1 MKKCKFCAEE
11 IQDEAIKCKF
21 CGSDVS
27 EPSQK
32 KAHDDTITKNNQLNT
47 KRKKSAVVFISIVAV
62 IILIAVLGF
71 WNFVGVTL
79 AVGIIWWLWKKSKFE
94 KKKKI
99 IFSSIVI
106 GVFIVFSMF
115 SIYSNRG
122 PSIKIIS
129 PENNTSIQSKS
140 VLIKGEI
147 SPLDSLLTING
158 IAVENKSGSFDLNFS
173 LNKSKENNQITL
185 VATRKNKRTE
195 KILSITRIFT
205 EEEKVAIEKAKE
217 EAKIKAQKE
226 QEARIAKEKAELEA
240 YYRTPAGKICK
251 AHPEWSKTDCEKL
264 ANGKIWIGM
273 SYSMLKYDMG
283 LPDSA
288 NPSNYGSGTRWQW
301 CWHDYNPS
309 CFYGGDDGIITSYN

>member
-11 IQDEAIKCKF
+11 IQDEAIRCKY
-21 CGSDVS
+21 CGSDI
-27 EPSQK
+27 EETPSK
-32 KAHDDTITKNNQLNT
+32 KTMPPKKLLN
-47 KRKKSAVVFISIVAV
+47 KQWNISPMVLVWIAIV

-71 WNFVGVTL
+71 WVFVGVL
-79 AVGIIWWLWKKSKFE
+79 LVGGGAWWLWMKSKLE

-99 IFSSIVI
+99 IITSVVSGILLLALI
-106 GVFIVFSMF
+106 
-115 SIYSNRG
+115 SNMYINRS

-129 PENNTSIQSKS
+129 PENNTSIQSES
-140 VLIKGEI
+140 ILIKGKI
-147 SPLDSLLTING
+147 SPSDSLLTVNG
-158 IAVENKSGSFDLNFS
+158 VDVKTESGSFDYNFN

-185 VATRKNKRTE
+185 VATRRNKKTE

-217 EAKIKAQKE
+217 EARIKAQKE
-226 QEARIAKEKAELEA
+226 QEARVAKEKAELEA
-240 YYRTPAGKICK
+240 YNRTPAGKICK
-251 AHPEWSKTDCEKL
+251 AHPEWSKTDCERL

-301 CWHDYNPS
+301 CWHDYTPS